1 MPTGINWDK
10 VLQNNELEEK
20 EQLIWYFTSVIAFF
34 AGFVTCAIF
43 VAGKDK

>member
-1 MPTGINWDK
+1 MGTAI
-10 VLQNNELEEK
+10 
-20 EQLIWYFTSVIAFF
+20 IWYFTSAIAFF